1 MYHIPIM
8 PYEISQV
15 LISNP
20 NGIFV
25 DATFGGGGHSAYL
38 LEKFKNIK
46 IIAFDWDEDSF
57 NNFSKNQ
64 NLFENRIT
72 FIRENFKNI
81 RIALLARGIS
91 EVNGILADIGVSS
104 KQFDDLKRG
113 FSFNSD
119 CLDMRMDNRN
129 TLTAQEII
137 NTYSQESLADIFYKY
152 GQEYRSRQI
161 AKAIIKR
168 KARGIINTAQELRSI
183 IVSVKRQEGKIDP
196 ATKVFQALRIV
207 VNDELANLENLLDC
221 APTLLKSGGVFAI
234 MSFHSLED
242 RLIKQNFKNNAK
254 NGIYSL
260 INRKVISPNIDEI
273 KNNSRSASAKLRAVK
288 RL

>member
-1 MYHIPIM
+1 M